1 MTADTGFSASIDD
14 LAAREAEQHPTI
26 GPVSLYGDDG
36 QKRSQATVLTEIGKR
51 HHLFHDE
58 GGDAYARVPVGD
70 HAEVF
75 LIASADYRDC
85 LSRAYFDLSG
95 TGANRNATGDALS
108 TLSAM
113 ARFTGP
119 CEPVHLRIG
128 PSDDGIVIDDGSRSW
143 GCITVSADGWR
154 CTSRRLV
161 NFRRSG
167 KPLAL
172 PTPTTGDLSRLWRY
186 VNVELADRVL
196 VAAWA
201 LAALCPHGPYPILL
215 LLGEQGAGKSQSTRT
230 LKRITDP
237 SGVPL
242 RAPPRDDKDLL
253 VAALSSW
260 VLALDNL
267 SGATPQMSDALCR
280 LSTGGGFSARRL
292 YTYSD
297 ETLIAVQRPVI
308 LNGIDD
314 LASRPDLAERCI
326 HLALP
331 PLRQRA
337 TEADMAASFAED
349 AGPIMA
355 AILDGLALAL
365 RNFNTVNIGPL
376 PRMAD
381 FAKWAAAGVP
391 AMGVTSDEFITAYRR
406 NQAQA
411 VALGLESSSVASGI
425 RKMIERIGTW
435 KGTAREL
442 LSRLNQDAADGDR
455 HLPGWPH
462 SPKGLQTILRRLAP
476 SLRSIGIH
484 VEHDRDAVNQ
494 YLTLS
499 CKPGGEVPQVPQL
512 PPEAVADGRLVDMAL
527 AHGVCTT
534 DGASSN
540 REGITV

>member
-1 MTADTGFSASIDD
+1 MIADAGYSTSIDD
-14 LAAREAEQHPTI
+14 LAAREAERHPTL

-58 GGDAYARVPVGD
+58 GGDAYARVQVGD
-70 HAEVF
+70 HTEVF
-75 LIASADYRDC
+75 LIASTDYRDC
-85 LSRAYFDLSG
+85 LSRAYFELSG
-95 TGANRNATGDALS
+95 AGANRNATGDALS

-119 CEPVHLRIG
+119 CEPVHLRVG

-143 GCITVSADGWR
+143 GCIMVSAVGWHS
-154 CTSRRLV
+154 TSQRLV

-172 PTPTTGDLSRLWRY
+172 PKPTAGDLSRLWRY
-186 VNVELADRVL
+186 VNVEPADRVL
-196 VAAWA
+196 VAAWL
-201 LAALCPHGPYPILL
+201 LAALSPRGPYPILL
-215 LLGEQGAGKSQSTRT
+215 LLGEQGTGKSQSSRT
-230 LKRITDP
+230 LKCFTDP

-292 YTYSD
+292 YTDAD

-326 HLALP
+326 HLTLP
-331 PLRQRA
+331 PLRLRA
-337 TEADMAASFAED
+337 TEADMAVSFVED

-355 AILDGLALAL
+355 AILDGLTLAL
-365 RNFNTVNIGPL
+365 RDVSTVNIGAL

-391 AMGVTSDEFITAYRR
+391 GMGFTRDEFVTAYQR
-406 NQAQA
+406 NQSDA

-425 RKMIERIGTW
+425 RKIVERTGTW

-442 LSRLNQDAADGDR
+442 LSRLNQDANDGDR

-462 SPKGLQTILRRLAP
+462 SPKGLTTTLRRLAP
-476 SLRSIGIH
+476 SLRHVGIECTH
-484 VEHDRDAVNQ
+484 TRDSRNQ

-499 CKPGGEVPQVPQL
+499 CKLGGNVPQVPQ
-512 PPEAVADGRLVDMAL
+512 PQAEMVANGRLADMAD
-527 AHGVCTT
+527 ARESCT
-534 DGASSN
+534 ASG
-540 REGITV
+540 EVEL

>member
-1 MTADTGFSASIDD
+1 MTANTGYSASTDD
-14 LAAREAEQHPTI
+14 LAAREAERDPTI

-58 GGDAYARVPVGD
+58 GGDAYARVQVGD

-75 LIASADYRDC
+75 LISSSGYRDC

-113 ARFTGP
+113 ARFSGP
-119 CEPVHLRIG
+119 CESVHLRIG
-128 PSDDGIVIDDGSRSW
+128 PSDEGIVIDDGSRSW
-143 GCITVSADGWR
+143 GCIVVNATGWSSA
-154 CTSRRLV
+154 SRRMI

-167 KPLAL
+167 KPLTL
-172 PTPTTGDLSRLWRY
+172 PPPTTGDLSRLWRY
-186 VNVELADRVL
+186 VNVERADRVL
-196 VAAWA
+196 IAAWL

-215 LLGEQGAGKSQSTRT
+215 LLGEQGTGKSQSSRT
-230 LKRITDP
+230 LKRFTDP

-292 YTYSD
+292 YTDSD

-326 HLALP
+326 HLTLP
-331 PLRQRA
+331 PLLQRA

-355 AILDGLALAL
+355 AILDGLALAQ
-365 RNFNTVNIGPL
+365 RDVNAVNIGAL

-391 AMGVTSDEFITAYRR
+391 AMGFTRDEFVTAYRR
-406 NQAQA
+406 NQSEA

-425 RKMIERIGTW
+425 RKIAERNGTW
-435 KGTAREL
+435 KGTTREL
-442 LSRLNQDAADGDR
+442 LSRLNQDANDGDQY
-455 HLPGWPH
+455 LPGWPH
-462 SPKGLQTILRRLAP
+462 SPKGLRTILRRLAP
-476 SLRSIGIH
+476 SLRHVGI
-484 VEHDRDAVNQ
+484 ECIESRDAVNQ

-499 CKPGGEVPQVPQL
+499 CKSGGEIPQL
-512 PPEAVADGRLVDMAL
+512 PAGSVADGRLVDMAD
-527 AHGVCTT
+527 A
-534 DGASSN
+534 
-540 REGITV
+540 RETCPTCPEVEL

>member
-1 MTADTGFSASIDD
+1 MTADAGHSARIDH
-14 LAAREAEQHPTI
+14 LAAREAELHSVI

-58 GGDAYARVPVGD
+58 GGDAYARVQVGD

-75 LIASADYRDC
+75 LINSADYRDC

-95 TGANRNATGDALS
+95 SGANRNATGDALS

-128 PSDDGIVIDDGSRSW
+128 SSGDGIVIDDGSRSW
-143 GCITVSADGWR
+143 RCITVNADGWC
-154 CTSRRLV
+154 CTSRRIV

-186 VNVELADRVL
+186 VNVEKADRVL
-196 VAAWA
+196 IAAWL

-215 LLGEQGAGKSQSTRT
+215 LLGEQGTGKSQSSRT
-230 LKRITDP
+230 LKRFTDP

-292 YTYSD
+292 YTDSD

-326 HLALP
+326 HLTLP

-337 TEADMAASFAED
+337 TEADMAASFTED

-355 AILDGLALAL
+355 AILDGLTLAL
-365 RNFNTVNIGPL
+365 HDVNTVNIGTL

-391 AMGVTSDEFITAYRR
+391 AMGFTRDEFVTAYRR
-406 NQAQA
+406 NQSDA
-411 VALGLESSSVASGI
+411 VALGLESSSVASSI
-425 RKMIERIGTW
+425 RKIVECTGTW

-442 LSRLNQDAADGDR
+442 LFRLNQDANDCDR
-455 HLPGWPH
+455 RLPGWPH
-462 SPKGLQTILRRLAP
+462 SPKGLTTVLRRLAP
-476 SLRSIGIH
+476 SLRHVGI
-484 VEHDRDAVNQ
+484 ESTNSRDSRNQ
-494 YLTLS
+494 YITLS
-499 CKPGGEVPQVPQL
+499 CKAGGDVPQ
-512 PPEAVADGRLVDMAL
+512 PPAESGAGGRLVDMAD
-527 AHGVCTT
+527 AHGVYTMRNR
-534 DGASSN
+534 SSDL
-540 REGITV
+540 EDFTV